1 MELVKGVDVV
11 VLQQLLLV
19 VKHSQY
25 VLVLRDLNDLNQV
38 QPEMLMSVVE
48 VVRED
53 HSSLN
58 YLHYLRKSVEK
69 DKQLVRMIFS
79 LVVVHWKE

>member
-19 VKHSQY
+19 VEHSQY

-58 YLHYLRKSVEK
+58 CLHYLRKSVEK